1 LILTTLTGC
10 LWWLLARMRLCLAG
24 VEDVELNRLL
34 VRRLRWMVL
43 FGGSAA
49 GCVVLAATTATETV
63 AAPSPAMA
71 SMRTDVELGAY
82 AAAVLLALP
91 AAAVWWYS
99 RAMVRRA
106 MRDRQSTPKVC
117 RATALR
123 IDRAAEGGWP
133 LLLRRED
140 GRRFWVTG
148 SPRVLAPVRS
158 RMGRAGPGFRVTVT
172 LQYYR
177 RSRVVKEIRGMAVE
191 ALSVAWSP
199 ALESGVEPAST

>member
-1 LILTTLTGC
+1 MVVTTLTGC

-24 VEDVELNRLL
+24 VEDVELGRLM

-43 FGGSAA
+43 FGGLAA
-49 GCVVLAATTATETV
+49 GCVVLAATTATESV
-63 AAPSPAMA
+63 AAPSQSMA

-82 AAAVLLALP
+82 GAAALLTLP
-91 AAAVWWYS
+91 AAAVWRYS
-99 RAMVRRA
+99 QAIVRRA
-106 MRDRQSTPKVC
+106 LRDRQSTPEVC

-123 IDRAAEGGWP
+123 IVRSAEGGWP
-133 LLLRRED
+133 VLLRRED

-199 ALESGVEPAST
+199 ALEAGAEPASP